1 VVGSCAVRTP
11 DQTRPCRDP
20 TIVIKLESNWF
31 FSKKKNRENQ
41 ETGLVLNLKK
51 INHGFL
57 NTVRSLPEN
66 EEWEMRVQRVMERQR

>member
-1 VVGSCAVRTP
+1 MLGSCAVRTP

-31 FSKKKNRENQ
+31 LSKKKNQENQ

-51 INHGFL
+51 LIMG
-57 NTVRSLPEN
+57 S
-66 EEWEMRVQRVMERQR
+66 